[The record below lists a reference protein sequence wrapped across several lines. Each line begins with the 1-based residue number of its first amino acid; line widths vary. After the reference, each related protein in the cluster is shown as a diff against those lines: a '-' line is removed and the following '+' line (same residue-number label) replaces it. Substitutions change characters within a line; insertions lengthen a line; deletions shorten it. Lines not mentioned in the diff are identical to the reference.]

1 MTDYRYDRTCTT
13 GMIYVFSSRV
23 LYVDGHPLPYA
34 VNQTISYAEDSRTR
48 HMPYLVQRLRADDIS
63 VDRSILDDSVSYNL
77 STAVSKGK
85 SRPLMM
91 MSC

>member
-1 MTDYRYDRTCTT
+1 
-13 GMIYVFSSRV
+13 
-23 LYVDGHPLPYA
+23 
-34 VNQTISYAEDSRTR
+34 
-48 HMPYLVQRLRADDIS
+48 MPYLVQRLRADDIS